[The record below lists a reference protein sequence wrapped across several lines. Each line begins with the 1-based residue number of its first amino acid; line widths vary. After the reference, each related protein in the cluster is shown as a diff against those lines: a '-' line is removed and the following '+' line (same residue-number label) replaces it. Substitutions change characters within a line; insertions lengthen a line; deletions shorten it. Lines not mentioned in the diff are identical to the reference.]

1 MDQPKVERMLRIMM
15 LLTSNTS
22 ETVNAIAEK
31 LETSVRTIYRYID
44 TFRSAGFVIKN
55 NDGIYRIDKSSPYFK
70 DISELVHFSQE
81 EAFILKQSIDNISDA
96 NVITRNLKM
105 KLATVY
111 DYKIL
116 ADITGDRQIGQNI
129 ENLSKAIYEQR
140 QVRLVDYSSA
150 NSNSVT
156 TRMVEPFKFTT
167 NFVQV
172 WCYEVKTATN
182 KLFKVARIGEV
193 EVLETWQF
201 EEKHKEGCIDLFRMN
216 SDQSISVK
224 LKLTLRAANLL
235 REEYPLSA
243 EQLAKIDDNRWI
255 LETNVCNFEGV
266 GRFIM
271 GLYDEVEIV
280 DSPELKEYINSR
292 IMCMVHG

>member
-96 NVITRNLKM
+96 NVITRNLKK

-116 ADITGDRQIGQNI
+116 ADITVDRQNGQNI
-129 ENLSKAIYEQR
+129 EDLSKAIYEQR

-156 TRMVEPFKFTT
+156 TRLVEPFKFTT

-201 EEKHKEGCIDLFRMN
+201 EKKHKEGCIDLFRMN